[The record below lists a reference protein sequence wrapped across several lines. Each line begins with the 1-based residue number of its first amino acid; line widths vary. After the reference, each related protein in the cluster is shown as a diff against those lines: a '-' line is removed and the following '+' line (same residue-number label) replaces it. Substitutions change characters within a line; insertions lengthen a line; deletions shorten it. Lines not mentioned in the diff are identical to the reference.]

1 MVQGKINKG
10 RHTDHPAGRH
20 SIRTNQC
27 LPPPSPPIFFT
38 GRMPFLPSNQQHQS
52 TEGSCHVADI
62 RQFLWMRLCL
72 KWRWALV
79 SLDAVAPSWMVGVS
93 ASDSLPLHHKVQK
106 FSSGIGSPG
115 WSRKKGCKMVV
126 VVVWCL
132 CLKLNKHDTILLML
146 QNQRECSNGKHLNNL
161 RQFSCTKVNHLA
173 KFPDGL

>member
-1 MVQGKINKG
+1 MPTSTI
-10 RHTDHPAGRH
+10 
-20 SIRTNQC
+20 
-27 LPPPSPPIFFT
+27 PPIFFT
-38 GRMPFLPSNQQHQS
+38 GRMPFLPPNQQHQS

-62 RQFLWMRLCL
+62 RQFLWMCLCL

-79 SLDAVAPSWMVGVS
+79 SPDAVAPSWMVGVS
-93 ASDSLPLHHKVQK
+93 ASDSLPLYHKVQK

-115 WSRKKGCKMVV
+115 WSRKKGCEMVV

-173 KFPDGL
+173 KFPDGLSTF